1 MGKQFLGLHP
11 IFPAAPGSH
20 AFTVKHKNKQKEKM
34 VEGRERQSPGPRQ
47 SVSCS
52 SVHRCLCLPCAIP
65 KLKPQASSARKPR
78 GGCPTARA
86 LHRPEAPVG
95 AGKAGAGRPTS
106 RQPPRAALA
115 EEAPRRLDPACG
127 PGPGS
132 GPRPSCPPR
141 TGEVG
146 YSADSVSVPG
156 EGAAGASRGR
166 RCQAAGLLPP
176 PPLASGPA
184 PDSLAQPEGP
194 DPPPIPTAKPT
205 FRLLSSSG
213 P

>member
-65 KLKPQASSARKPR
+65 KPQASSARTPR

-95 AGKAGAGRPTS
+95 AGKAGAGSPTS
-106 RQPPRAALA
+106 RQPPPAAPA
-115 EEAPRRLDPACG
+115 EEAPGRLDPACG

-156 EGAAGASRGR
+156 EGAAGASPGR
-166 RCQAAGLLPP
+166 RCQAAGLLPS
-176 PPLASGPA
+176 PPLASGPS

-194 DPPPIPTAKPT
+194 DPPPAPTAKPT